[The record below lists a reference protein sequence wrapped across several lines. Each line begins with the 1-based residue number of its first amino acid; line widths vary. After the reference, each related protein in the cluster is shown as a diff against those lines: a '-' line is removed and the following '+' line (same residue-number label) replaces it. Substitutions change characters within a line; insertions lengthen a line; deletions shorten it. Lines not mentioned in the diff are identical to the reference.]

1 MKRSYCWM
9 LYWALLLLLASLAT
23 AAGTTESVPA
33 WRTGPVDFKKAER
46 VPAYYCENQG
56 AAPGPGSFAGYEQLL
71 LPASYWQTLTLVRTD
86 FRSPGNP
93 NTSRYLVFTYLLRN
107 HTLKTLICFDLSGH
121 TPTPTPNRSW
131 SGKPPLRFWFLGLQ

>member
-1 MKRSYCWM
+1 M
-9 LYWALLLLLASLAT
+9 LLLLLASLAT

-46 VPAYYCENQG
+46 VLAYYCENQG
-56 AAPGPGSFAGYEQLL
+56 VAPGTGSLAGYERLP
-71 LPASYWQTLTLVRTD
+71 LPASYGPALALVRTD
-86 FRSPGNP
+86 SRSPGNP
-93 NTSRYLVFTYLLRN
+93 NTSRFLVFTYLLRN

-121 TPTPTPNRSW
+121 TPTSAPNRSW